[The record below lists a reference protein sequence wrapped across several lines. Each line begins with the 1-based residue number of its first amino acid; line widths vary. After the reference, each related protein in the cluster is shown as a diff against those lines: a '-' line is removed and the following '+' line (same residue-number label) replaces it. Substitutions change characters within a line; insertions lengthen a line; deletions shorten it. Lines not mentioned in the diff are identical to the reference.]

1 MKVFDT
7 SILLLKKNIKSH
19 LTYSLSLLF
28 SIVVCF
34 IFINFSDNPVLIQSD
49 RARGILDP
57 EGFNLPLS
65 KGLPFVIIVF
75 SWWMILYASQYY
87 FNQRNNEYSLL
98 MMSGMNLFSLMKYSL
113 IQIEMILI
121 IVIPLSF
128 IIGSGALF
136 IFNKMIY
143 DYLHINHSIFDIP
156 ISTYIT
162 TIYALFM
169 LVLVIIVVLIG
180 SLHKSSILSL
190 KHIMKN
196 DYRIKKAS
204 KWSIIF
210 VLIYLNCLINFFMI
224 DGDWIYF
231 EINSI
236 VGMLGAFGILKKCIP
251 SLLTYLKK
259 TLIGINSYIILSH
272 LSLSLTSTASLVF
285 LMTIQVTGIIPI
297 LALQDP
303 FSNEYV
309 TGIISYIFIVI
320 LLLVSIIYK
329 LNIELD
335 NKDYEYAILE
345 KIGYTKKQLKYLM
358 YQENN
363 IYYTMILLIPMPYL
377 LSISYQYIKMYHIS
391 IMLLNLLL
399 LFYII
404 IIFISLMI
412 TNQSY
417 KKIFWRKPS

>member
-169 LVLVIIVVLIG
+169 LVLVIIVVLI
-180 SLHKSSILSL
+180 
-190 KHIMKN
+190 
-196 DYRIKKAS
+196 
-204 KWSIIF
+204 
-210 VLIYLNCLINFFMI
+210 
-224 DGDWIYF
+224 
-231 EINSI
+231 
-236 VGMLGAFGILKKCIP
+236 
-251 SLLTYLKK
+251 
-259 TLIGINSYIILSH
+259 
-272 LSLSLTSTASLVF
+272 
-285 LMTIQVTGIIPI
+285 
-297 LALQDP
+297 
-303 FSNEYV
+303 
-309 TGIISYIFIVI
+309 
-320 LLLVSIIYK
+320 
-329 LNIELD
+329 
-335 NKDYEYAILE
+335 
-345 KIGYTKKQLKYLM
+345 
-358 YQENN
+358 
-363 IYYTMILLIPMPYL
+363 
-377 LSISYQYIKMYHIS
+377 
-391 IMLLNLLL
+391 
-399 LFYII
+399 
-404 IIFISLMI
+404 
-412 TNQSY
+412 
-417 KKIFWRKPS
+417 